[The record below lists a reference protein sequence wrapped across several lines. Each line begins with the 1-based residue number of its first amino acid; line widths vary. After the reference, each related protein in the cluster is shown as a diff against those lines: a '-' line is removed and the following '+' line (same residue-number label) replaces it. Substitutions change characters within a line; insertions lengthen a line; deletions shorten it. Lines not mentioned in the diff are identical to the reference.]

1 MPSRKL
7 IAAVGAA
14 ALAVLA
20 AVAVLELAERAEADP
35 PADGAPP
42 STAAAAPDAPLAGPD
57 APALDGAELQGEP
70 IVPGALEPVLSP
82 LADVVSWTAPGWL
95 RAAFRVPPPPDPVD
109 PPRPPE
115 IAGGPDL
122 TERLVPPPLRPV
134 EFPTPFP
141 PVTRWRFA
149 VPAGGA
155 SRVC

>member
-20 AVAVLELAERAEADP
+20 AVAALELAERGEADP
-35 PADGAPP
+35 PADAAPP
-42 STAAAAPDAPLAGPD
+42 STAAAGSGPATPT

-70 IVPGALEPVLSP
+70 IELGALEPVLSP
-82 LADVVSWTAPGWL
+82 LADVVSWTPPGWL
-95 RAAFRVPPPPDPVD
+95 QAAFRVPPPPDPVD

-134 EFPTPFP
+134 EFLLWNSTPD
-141 PVTRWRFA
+141 
-149 VPAGGA
+149 AGGYRA
-155 SRVC
+155 